1 MTEPISR
8 EELGQHN
15 KDGDLWIALNGKV
28 YDFSDFPSSHPGGP
42 EVIYRYAGQD
52 ASEEYNT
59 FHAPELVK
67 STLGADKMVGY
78 LLDVATAG
86 SDAVKPASSV
96 KDQKPLLDELINLYD
111 LEEVA
116 KRTLTAKAW
125 AYIDGASNDN
135 LTCRFNNRV
144 LRHIWFRP
152 AVMRGVR
159 YVNMSTTLFG
169 CKLDAPI
176 YISPT
181 AAVSVAGTDG
191 ELAQARGAA
200 SSGIIATIPN
210 MASHPLEDIL
220 DATPERAF
228 FQLYVSN
235 DRQQSEDIVHKV
247 TASGKI
253 KAIFVTV
260 DSPVVSKREADE
272 RTKGSLSSVN
282 PYKGSSPAAAATAAS
297 RKGPPRGGFAR
308 QSGQQV
314 DPSISWSDLAWLR
327 SITDLPLVL
336 KGVQRH
342 EDAVKAME
350 LGFEGIVLSNHG
362 GRAADNALPAI
373 LTLLELHRNCPQV
386 FGAMEILV
394 DGGFRR
400 GSDVVKAICLGASA
414 VGLGRPFMY
423 SVMYGQEGTER
434 VVDILK
440 DEIRTCMQLIGICD
454 LFADAS
460 PDYLVTGEI
469 DHLVRS
475 GQHPYAKKITRRS
488 RI

>member
-1 MTEPISR
+1 MTKSISR

-15 KDGDLWIALNGKV
+15 KDNDLWIALNGKV
-28 YDFSDFPSSHPGGP
+28 YDFSGFPSSHPGGP

-52 ASEEYNT
+52 ASKEYNT
-59 FHAPELVK
+59 FHAPDLVK
-67 STLGADKMVGY
+67 STLGAEKMVGN

-86 SDAVKPASSV
+86 SNTVEATSV
-96 KDQKPLLDELINLYD
+96 TDQKPLLDDLINLHD
-111 LEEVA
+111 LEEAA

-135 LTCRFNNRV
+135 LTYRFNNRV
-144 LRHIWFRP
+144 LKHIWFRP

-181 AAVSVAGTDG
+181 AAVSVAGPDG

-210 MASHPLEDIL
+210 MASHPLENIL

-235 DRQQSEDIVHKV
+235 DRQQSEDIVRKV

-272 RTKGSLSSVN
+272 RIKGNLSSVN
-282 PYKGSSPAAAATAAS
+282 PYKGSSPAAATTAF

-327 SITDLPLVL
+327 SITNLPLVL

-342 EDAVKAME
+342 EDAAKAME
-350 LGFEGIVLSNHG
+350 LGFKGIVLSNHG

-386 FGAMEILV
+386 FGAMEILI

-434 VVDILK
+434 VVDTLAM
-440 DEIRTCMQLIGICD
+440 CSLQ
-454 LFADAS
+454 
-460 PDYLVTGEI
+460 PPLVPIMSMRGA
-469 DHLVRS
+469 
-475 GQHPYAKKITRRS
+475 G
-488 RI
+488 

>member
-1 MTEPISR
+1 MM
-8 EELGQHN
+8 
-15 KDGDLWIALNGKV
+15 GD
-28 YDFSDFPSSHPGGP
+28 
-42 EVIYRYAGQD
+42 
-52 ASEEYNT
+52 
-59 FHAPELVK
+59 
-67 STLGADKMVGY
+67 

-86 SDAVKPASSV
+86 SDAVRPTSV
-96 KDQKPLLDELINLYD
+96 TDQKPLLDELINLHD
-111 LEEVA
+111 LEGAA
-116 KRTLTAKAW
+116 KRTFTAKAW

-135 LTCRFNNRV
+135 LTYRFNNRV
-144 LRHIWFRP
+144 LKHIWFRP

-169 CKLDAPI
+169 CKLDVPI

-181 AAVSVAGTDG
+181 AAVSVAGPDG

-200 SSGIIATIPN
+200 SSGIVATIPN
-210 MASHPLEDIL
+210 MASHPLENIL

-235 DRQQSEDIVHKV
+235 DRQQSENIVRKV

-272 RTKGSLSSVN
+272 RIKGNLSSVN
-282 PYKGSSPAAAATAAS
+282 PYKGSSPSATAAS

-342 EDAVKAME
+342 EDAAKAME

-386 FGAMEILV
+386 FDAMEILI

-400 GSDVVKAICLGASA
+400 GSDIVKAICLGASA

-434 VVDILK
+434 VVDSK
-440 DEIRTCMQLIGICD
+440 FPATFFEGFPHHFSAAC
-454 LFADAS
+454 
-460 PDYLVTGEI
+460 
-469 DHLVRS
+469 
-475 GQHPYAKKITRRS
+475 
-488 RI
+488 

>member
-1 MTEPISR
+1 MTKLISR

-15 KDGDLWIALNGKV
+15 KNGDLWIALNGQV
-28 YDFSDFPSSHPGGP
+28 YDFSDFASSHPGGP

-52 ASEEYNT
+52 GSEEYNT
-59 FHAPELVK
+59 FHARELVNT
-67 STLGADKMVGY
+67 TLGSEKMVGD
-78 LLDVATAG
+78 LLDINVATAG
-86 SDAVKPASSV
+86 SDGFQPTPSN
-96 KDQKPLLDELINLYD
+96 DRKPLLNELINLYD
-111 LEEVA
+111 FEEVA
-116 KRTLTAKAW
+116 KRSLTAKAW

-135 LTCRFNNRV
+135 LTYRFNNRV
-144 LRHIWFRP
+144 LKNIWFRP

-159 YVNMSTTLFG
+159 DVNMSTTLFG

-181 AAVSVAGTDG
+181 AAVSVAGPDG

-200 SSGIIATIPN
+200 STGIMATIPN
-210 MASHPLEDIL
+210 MASHPIENIL

-235 DRQQSEDIVHKV
+235 DRQQSEDIVRRV

-253 KAIFVTV
+253 RAIFVTV

-272 RTKGSLSSVN
+272 RTKGDFASVN
-282 PYKGSSPAAAATAAS
+282 PYKGPPTAAAAS
-297 RKGPPRGGFAR
+297 SKGAPRGGFAR

-327 SITDLPLVL
+327 SITDVPLVL

-362 GRAADNALPAI
+362 GRAADTALPAI
-373 LTLLELHRNCPQV
+373 LTLLELHKNCPQV
-386 FGAMEILV
+386 FNAMEILV

-400 GSDVVKAICLGASA
+400 GSDVVKAICFGASA

-440 DEIRTCMQLIGICD
+440 DEIKTCMQLIGLCD

-460 PDYLVTGEI
+460 PDYLVTGEV
-469 DHLVRS
+469 DHLVRR
-475 GQHPYAKKITRRS
+475 GQHPYARKITQKS

>member
-1 MTEPISR
+1 
-8 EELGQHN
+8 
-15 KDGDLWIALNGKV
+15 
-28 YDFSDFPSSHPGGP
+28 
-42 EVIYRYAGQD
+42 
-52 ASEEYNT
+52 
-59 FHAPELVK
+59 
-67 STLGADKMVGY
+67 MVGD

-86 SDAVKPASSV
+86 SDALKPTSV
-96 KDQKPLLDELINLYD
+96 TDQKPLLDDLINLHD
-111 LEEVA
+111 LEEAA

-135 LTCRFNNRV
+135 LTYRFNNRV

-159 YVNMSTTLFG
+159 YVNMSTALFG
-169 CKLDAPI
+169 CKLDVPI

-181 AAVSVAGTDG
+181 AAVSVTGPDG

-210 MASHPLEDIL
+210 MASHPLGNIL

-235 DRQQSEDIVHKV
+235 DRQQSEDIVRKV

-272 RTKGSLSSVN
+272 RIKGNFSSVN
-282 PYKGSSPAAAATAAS
+282 PYKGSPPASTAVS
-297 RKGPPRGGFAR
+297 SKGPPRGGFAR

-327 SITDLPLVL
+327 SITNLPLVL

-342 EDAVKAME
+342 EDAAKAME
-350 LGFEGIVLSNHG
+350 LGVEGIVLSNHG

-386 FGAMEILV
+386 FGAMEILI

-434 VVDILK
+434 VVDSK
-440 DEIRTCMQLIGICD
+440 FPATSFGFS
-454 LFADAS
+454 LFTSRRLADSFLQYSKTKSKPACS
-460 PDYLVTGEI
+460 SSEFATFLRRQVP
-469 DHLVRS
+469 
-475 GQHPYAKKITRRS
+475 IT
-488 RI
+488 